1 MKCLPCV
8 THPTVG
14 FDRKMCASGTC
25 NSLHHVVHAVHHMEW
40 IYTYPFNTFQK
51 TWFFGSLIPKGNSVT
66 RISPSHFACDFPF
79 PLEAGKVLLEA
90 GRIDH
95 PLGRM
100 DERFVKNAVLVGL
113 ERASCDLNL
122 HPF

>member
-1 MKCLPCV
+1 M
-8 THPTVG
+8 
-14 FDRKMCASGTC
+14 
-25 NSLHHVVHAVHHMEW
+25 
-40 IYTYPFNTFQK
+40 
-51 TWFFGSLIPKGNSVT
+51 
-66 RISPSHFACDFPF
+66 
-79 PLEAGKVLLEA
+79 LLEA

-122 HPF
+122 HPFNPAIIIFTFGSEIETLMRRHATRLT

>member
-1 MKCLPCV
+1 MY
-8 THPTVG
+8 
-14 FDRKMCASGTC
+14 FGT
-25 NSLHHVVHAVHHMEW
+25 S
-40 IYTYPFNTFQK
+40 PQ
-51 TWFFGSLIPKGNSVT
+51 NSVV
-66 RISPSHFACDFPF
+66 RISPSHFACGFPF

-122 HPF
+122 HPLQVPVIIIFTFGSEIETLMRRHATCLT

>member
-1 MKCLPCV
+1 M
-8 THPTVG
+8 
-14 FDRKMCASGTC
+14 
-25 NSLHHVVHAVHHMEW
+25 
-40 IYTYPFNTFQK
+40 
-51 TWFFGSLIPKGNSVT
+51 LIPFSPRVILVT

-122 HPF
+122 HPFNPRNYHFDVW